1 MILIPCILYNFEIL
15 PSSIF
20 LKSIPFAVNKD
31 LLSKNIIYNNND
43 SSQVSISVHNVY
55 TNLQENSTINT
66 IQKDLKK
73 VGGIYAIIHN
83 VTNKLYIGSSMDL
96 SIRIISH
103 IKNRSSNIYLQHAIS
118 KYGLNNFSVCIL
130 EILPVNANLPV
141 KVLSVKLIKLE
152 QKYLDLFNNK
162 YNINPVAGKTRLGA
176 KHSEATKE
184 LMSKSRKKNP
194 VFLNKT
200 HSKEVV
206 EKMRLRNLG
215 SNNPMFGKP
224 VTDKNKES
232 ISKLFSKSVYLY
244 DAKSFNLIAKYI
256 RRQDISKELKVS
268 SKTVVK
274 YIDSG
279 KVFRDKYIISSIELE

>member
-1 MILIPCILYNFEIL
+1 M
-15 PSSIF
+15 
-20 LKSIPFAVNKD
+20 SIPFAVNKD
-31 LLSKNIIYNNND
+31 LLSKNIIYND
-43 SSQVSISVHNVY
+43 DYSSQVSISVHNVY

-206 EKMRLRNLG
+206 EQMRLRNLG
-215 SNNPMFGKP
+215 SNNPMF
-224 VTDKNKES
+224 VAS
-232 ISKLFSKSVYLY
+232 
-244 DAKSFNLIAKYI
+244 
-256 RRQDISKELKVS
+256 R
-268 SKTVVK
+268 
-274 YIDSG
+274 
-279 KVFRDKYIISSIELE
+279 